1 MTDRQTDRQTASS
14 KHLRRPWAGA
24 GTGAREEPSPRGGT
38 PPFAYLLAPL
48 LMGSEP
54 PRLCYPPKV
63 SQLLVFSSWSL
74 PPACCP
80 RGSANP
86 LTCCTLPGLSLLTCQ
101 RKPTKVEGTCSPSDL
116 NLQQAPSG
124 LAAAPFHQPALGS
137 AALPR
142 ASSTAPFR
150 GTRHAPD
157 LCNAT
162 LLAYQ
167 TQTRSLLGTGKVRS
181 DSCFHK

>member
-1 MTDRQTDRQTASS
+1 M
-14 KHLRRPWAGA
+14 
-24 GTGAREEPSPRGGT
+24 GAREEPSSRREAT
-38 PPFAYLLAPL
+38 TPFAYLLAPL

-54 PRLCYPPKV
+54 PRLCYPPPGEPTACFQ
-63 SQLLVFSSWSL
+63 QLGPSPIPVPEGISSPFDPSL
-74 PPACCP
+74 CTFP
-80 RGSANP
+80 R
-86 LTCCTLPGLSLLTCQ
+86 LCLLTCQ